1 LQINTGEPVSTA
13 QEKQLSAAGF
23 TVENAGK
30 PTQST
35 PPKTGDTVFSL
46 SGRLDWNRIE
56 KLIALPLVHQ
66 VLLPPA

>member
-1 LQINTGEPVSTA
+1 M
-13 QEKQLSAAGF
+13 SAAGF